1 MEIIYVFLSAFCFF
15 LVLVFLLTY
24 YKKNRAEK
32 MLKIFDAEK
41 LNKIEI
47 GFSEVSY
54 SSFRQNGGISSKAT
68 LYYNERLLIFTP
80 KKNSVFSSILN
91 SLPLILIL
99 KTDNKLPREFN
110 YKIIDKIII
119 KTDEFILSFLE
130 NTLTTK
136 MRKEITVFSEKE
148 NPKLNEIFTKFSENK
163 ILTSKIL
170 N

>member
-1 MEIIYVFLSAFCFF
+1 
-15 LVLVFLLTY
+15 
-24 YKKNRAEK
+24 

-119 KTDEFILSFLE
+119 KTDEFILSFSE